1 MKSQDAVTNKILQII
16 VDKLVV
22 DPNLLSYKTS
32 FSDNLG
38 ADSLDVVEL
47 IMTVEKEFKLKIN
60 EDAIEK
66 LTTVGALIDYV
77 ESKVSPNKQQ
87 QHSEPFKVMLQP
99 ESILTNN

>member
-16 VDKLVV
+16 VDKLAV
-22 DPNLLSYKTS
+22 DQNLLSYKAS

-38 ADSLDVVEL
+38 ADSLDVFEL

-60 EDAIEK
+60 EDDIEK

-87 QHSEPFKVMLQP
+87 QHLEPFKVIHQQA
-99 ESILTNN
+99 SILTNN